1 MARREVTQY
10 FDDLDNTP
18 ISEDQ
23 VHVIRFSVDGNDY
36 LLDLSEKNAR
46 EFRDVLAPFIKV
58 ARPAPNGNGRGGGAR
73 VHPRE
78 IRRWAQNQGLA
89 IAHRGKI
96 PHEIIA
102 AYNEA
107 HA

>member
-1 MARREVTQY
+1 MARREITQY

-18 ISEDQ
+18 ITEEQ
-23 VHVIRFSVDGNDY
+23 VHVVRFSVDGNDY
-36 LLDLSEKNAR
+36 ILDLSEKNAR
-46 EFRDVLAPFIKV
+46 EFREILEPFV
-58 ARPAPNGNGRGGGAR
+58 QAARPAPSAHGRSGGAR

-78 IRRWAQNQGLA
+78 IRRWAQSQGKA
-89 IAHRGKI
+89 VANRGKI

-107 HA
+107 HS